1 MTCINSVKNPTVRFR
16 TVKQLIMEEK
26 TERKSRRL
34 SVSATAAEL

>member
-1 MTCINSVKNPTVRFR
+1 MTRCYICEKSDIMIPNS
-16 TVKQLIMEEK
+16 MEEK